1 MVEYEYDHKR
11 RVTKVRVN
19 GTETNY
25 AYAGSAY
32 DATES
37 VTYAGTAADKVTV
50 TRGTADPVEAVSYTD
65 KRGNA
70 LAAEIDGETQY
81 KNTYNADE
89 TLQQSVDEITGS
101 QTDYDYTT
109 DGTKKLLSV
118 EVGAGTNVN
127 ALTETYTYNDYGQTA
142 SKTLTGAV
150 SQTYGYSY
158 KDNAARDV
166 EYITLPNGLKYY
178 PQKDVNGRN
187 TGRELTD
194 TNGNRKYGE
203 YIYYRKIG
211 DHATN
216 MPASVYYG
224 MTKNGQYVI
233 GENVKYSYDA
243 MGNISKVF
251 ENGTMTVQ
259 YTYDA
264 LNRLVRE
271 DNKKL
276 GKTYFTTYDNCG
288 NILSK
293 RETAYTLKGEEELSE
308 ETFTEVAYGY
318 EANSDR
324 LATYNGGAITYDA
337 FGNPTGYRGNT
348 LEWKYGKFLE
358 KYGST
363 TFAYDGYGRRI
374 KKRNT
379 VFTYDNEGNL
389 VKQSDGTNT
398 LEFMYDGNGLCGVK
412 CNNVNYLYRKN
423 AQGDVTHILD
433 NTGMVVAKYI
443 YDAWG
448 NHAIVDVSG
457 SNVTSGIGV
466 LNPFRYRGYFYD
478 EETDL
483 YYLQTRYYDPE
494 LGRFISQDD
503 VSYLAP
509 DSINGLNLYAYC
521 GNNPVMN
528 VDPTGQFWDIVF
540 DIFFLVWDVYNLC
553 TNNGWKSWENW
564 AALGV
569 DILFAVVPF
578 VPGGGGQV
586 IKSVK
591 NLNKLRATGKITVV
605 GQTMSRVKKVGKL
618 LHASD
623 NLYDGF
629 NSYNKIAD
637 LGSVIYKSK
646 KTQKVYKIGVIPAEL
661 LAKSHNA
668 LWLIGKLRS
677 GYTVLDIGVDL
688 AKISKGIKSSS
699 YAMEQIILMLWKMR
713 NIFKLY
719 GHLLGGKM

>member
-1 MVEYEYDHKR
+1 MK
-11 RVTKVRVN
+11 KVSVN
-19 GTETNY
+19 GTETAY

-32 DATES
+32 DDTES
-37 VTYAGTAADKVTV
+37 VTYEGKAADKVTV
-50 TRGTADPVEAVSYTD
+50 TRGTADPVQAVSYTD

-70 LAAEIDGETQY
+70 LGAVVDGETQY

-101 QTDYDYTT
+101 QTDYDYTI

-142 SKTLTGAV
+142 TKSLSEAV
-150 SQTYGYSY
+150 SQTYVYAY

-166 EYITLPNGLKYY
+166 DYMTLPNGLKYY

-203 YIYYRKIG
+203 YIYYRKVG

-216 MPASVYYG
+216 IPASVYYG
-224 MTKNGQYVI
+224 MTKNGKYVI
-233 GENVKYSYDA
+233 GENVKYSYDE

-308 ETFTEVAYGY
+308 ETFTEVLYGY

-324 LATYNGGAITYDA
+324 LATYNGGAITYDE

-363 TFAYDGYGRRI
+363 TFVYDGYGRRI
-374 KKRNT
+374 KKGNT

-412 CNNVNYLYRKN
+412 CNNENYLYRKN
-423 AQGDVTHILD
+423 AQGDITHILD
-433 NTGMVVAKYI
+433 STGMVVAKYV

-448 NHAIVDVSG
+448 NHAILDGNGNDLASG
-457 SNVTSGIGV
+457 VGI
-466 LNPFRYRGYFYD
+466 LNPFRYRGYYYD
-478 EETDL
+478 TETDL

-494 LGRFISQDD
+494 VGRFISQDD

-509 DSINGLNLYAYC
+509 DNINGLNLYAYC
-521 GNNPVMN
+521 GNNPVMAT
-528 VDPTGQFWDIVF
+528 DPTGTTEWWEWLLAGGIV
-540 DIFFLVWDVYNLC
+540 
-553 TNNGWKSWENW
+553 
-564 AALGV
+564 AAL
-569 DILFAVVPF
+569 
-578 VPGGGGQV
+578 
-586 IKSVK
+586 
-591 NLNKLRATGKITVV
+591 VV
-605 GQTMSRVKKVGKL
+605 GSVLTGGMIAMVFTGAAIGAGLSLATQAMSGTLNWGQFALDTVIGGLTGFVGGSS
-618 LHASD
+618 ASRAVA
-623 NLYDGF
+623 
-629 NSYNKIAD
+629 SIA
-637 LGSVIYKSK
+637 G
-646 KTQKVYKIGVIPAEL
+646 G
-661 LAKSHNA
+661 
-668 LWLIGKLRS
+668 
-677 GYTVLDIGVDL
+677 
-688 AKISKGIKSSS
+688 
-699 YAMEQIILMLWKMR
+699 
-713 NIFKLY
+713 
-719 GHLLGGKM
+719 LLGGISSAASDIINGREFNFEKFVASVAIGAFFGFLGGSGANNTKGLAGELFGNANNEIAVATVTYLKNSTSASYLIPAMNNIFNKAMGWYAGGTIVSNGYNSLRGF

>member
-1 MVEYEYDHKR
+1 M
-11 RVTKVRVN
+11 TKVTVN

-81 KNTYNADE
+81 KNTYNADD

-101 QTDYDYTT
+101 QTTYTYTT

-118 EVGAGTNVN
+118 EVGAGTNVSV
-127 ALTETYTYNDYGQTA
+127 LKEEYTYNDYGQTA
-142 SKTLTGAV
+142 TKSLSEAV
-150 SQTYGYSY
+150 SQTYVYAY
-158 KDNAARDV
+158 KDNAARDLD
-166 EYITLPNGLKYY
+166 YMTLPNGLKYY

-203 YIYYRKIG
+203 YIYYRKVG

-224 MTKNGQYVI
+224 MTKNGKYVI

-264 LNRLVRE
+264 LNSLVRE

-293 RETAYTLKGEEELSE
+293 RETAYTLKAEEELSE
-308 ETFTEVAYGY
+308 ETFTEVLYGY

-324 LATYNGGAITYDA
+324 LATYNGGAITYDE

-374 KKRNT
+374 KKGNT

-398 LEFMYDGNGLCGVK
+398 LEFIYDGNGLCGVK

-423 AQGDVTHILD
+423 AQGDITHILD
-433 NTGMVVAKYI
+433 NAGMVVAKYI

-448 NHAIVDVSG
+448 NHAIVDANG
-457 SNVTSGIGV
+457 NDLTSGVGV
-466 LNPFRYRGYFYD
+466 LNPFRYRSYYYD

-494 LGRFISQDD
+494 VGRFISQDD

-521 GNNPVMN
+521 SDNPVMN
-528 VDPTGQFWDIVF
+528 VDPMGTSEW
-540 DIFFLVWDVYNLC
+540 
-553 TNNGWKSWENW
+553 WEW
-564 AALGV
+564 LLLGV
-569 DILFAVVPF
+569 ASALAVAF
-578 VPGGGGQV
+578 V
-586 IKSVK
+586 
-591 NLNKLRATGKITVV
+591 VV
-605 GQTMSRVKKVGKL
+605 GTFFTGGIL
-618 LHASD
+618 GGL
-623 NLYDGF
+623 
-629 NSYNKIAD
+629 
-637 LGSVIYKSK
+637 LGSVL
-646 KTQKVYKIGVIPAEL
+646 VGAGLGFLGGVSASFVAQGGNLFSFDPMKGL
-661 LAKSHNA
+661 SSG
-668 LWLIGKLRS
+668 LIGAAIGAISGFFS
-677 GYTVLDIGVDL
+677 GYISMAGKLAGQWAGNVLSNASCCGLNIGQAFSYIGG
-688 AKISKGIKSSS
+688 AKMITGFLSFVG
-699 YAMEQIILMLWKMR
+699 QV
-713 NIFKLY
+713 
-719 GHLLGGKM
+719 LGGIAGGALGNKVANDAFGNATTYEENIKEGVNGTIQDIISEIIYRFFRWVKA